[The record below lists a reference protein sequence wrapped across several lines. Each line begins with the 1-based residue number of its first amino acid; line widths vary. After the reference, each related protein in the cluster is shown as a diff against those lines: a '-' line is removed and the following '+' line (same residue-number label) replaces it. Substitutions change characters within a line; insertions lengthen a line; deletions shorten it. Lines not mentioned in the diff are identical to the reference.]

1 MDQQKDIARHYISNK
16 EFTAEII
23 AYKAECELLESEGK
37 DVKVI
42 PDKIAKQFI
51 AMAHRL
57 GSRYNFVN
65 YTFKDEMVASAIYA
79 CCAKIRKFD
88 GEVSQNA
95 FAYFTN
101 VCWRAMVDVIN
112 HEEEMSYIKAKAF
125 QSIDFSEA
133 LDVDDLSEFDEHSGT
148 ANSFITYFDTNA
160 FEQKLKDAKDRQKKT
175 VKKTTSAQLDL

>member
-1 MDQQKDIARHYISNK
+1 METTKDTARHYVSNK
-16 EFTAEII
+16 EFTADII
-23 AYKAECELLESEGK
+23 AYKAECEALEAEGK
-37 DVKVI
+37 EVNVI
-42 PDKIAKQFI
+42 PTNIARQLI
-51 AMAHRL
+51 AIANKL

-88 GEVSQNA
+88 GDVSQNA

-125 QSIDFSEA
+125 QSMDFSDA
-133 LDVDDLSEFDEHSGT
+133 LDADDISEFEEHSGT
-148 ANSFITYFDTNA
+148 VNDFITYFDTDA
-160 FEQKLKDAKDRQKKT
+160 YEKKLKDAKDRQKKT
-175 VKKTTSAQLDL
+175 VKKTTSTQLDM